1 MMFRFSKSG
10 LLTVLVLCGVLGLTG
25 CAYQPTETVDQN
37 PAARKFT
44 WFSYLDGKDIR
55 SNCPPNSPL
64 RLRAVYN
71 GVYDEQ
77 IRTYDLQ
84 PRVGEPGAFDLSV
97 RVIGEADLSEVE
109 VKKIGGLL
117 NPWRGTGEKIVLQ
130 QGDVALFDRALEAD
144 GIFTRPP
151 VGLELHSDEFYWILS
166 VCKEGAAYFNA
177 VKWPNE
183 KFKKAQFPKLL
194 EGWDMT
200 GIPFN
205 PPRQVLNLDNPLR
218 RSEEFRT
225 DFGVRIGEN
234 GLWGILQ

>member
-1 MMFRFSKSG
+1 MRRFSFRS
-10 LLTVLVLCGVLGLTG
+10 LLTILALVGVLGAAG

-37 PAARKFT
+37 PVSRKFT
-44 WFSYLDGKDIR
+44 WFSYLDGKGIR
-55 SNCPPNSPL
+55 SNCLPNSPF
-64 RLRAVYN
+64 RMRAVYN

-77 IRTYDLQ
+77 IRTYDLR

-97 RVIGEADLSEVE
+97 RVISEADLSEVE

-117 NPWRGTGEKIVLQ
+117 NPWRGTGEKIILQ
-130 QGDVALFDRALEAD
+130 QGDVALLDRTLEAD
-144 GIFTRPP
+144 GIFAKPP

-166 VCKEGAAYFNA
+166 VCKEGGAYFNA

-183 KFKKAQFPKLL
+183 SFKKAQFPKLL

-205 PPRQVLNLDNPLR
+205 PPRQVLDLDNPLR
-218 RSEEFRT
+218 RSEEIRT
-225 DFGVRIGEN
+225 DFRLRIDEN